1 MILKKANL
9 GKTAKSLIIFLEKW
23 QKYIGFALEN
33 LILLYEKRSTIIFVL
48 LFSEVVIVLFV
59 ISILFL

>member
-1 MILKKANL
+1 MISKKANL

-33 LILLYEKRSTIIFVL
+33 LILLYEKRSTKMIVL

>member
-1 MILKKANL
+1 MISKKANL

-33 LILLYEKRSTIIFVL
+33 LILLYEKRSTIILVL

>member
-1 MILKKANL
+1 MISKKANL

-33 LILLYEKRSTIIFVL
+33 LILLYKKRSTKMIVL